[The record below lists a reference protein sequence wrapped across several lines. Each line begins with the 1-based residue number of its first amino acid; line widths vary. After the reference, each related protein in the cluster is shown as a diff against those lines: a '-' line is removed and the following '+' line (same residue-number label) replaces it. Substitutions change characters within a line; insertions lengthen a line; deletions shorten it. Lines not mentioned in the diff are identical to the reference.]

1 MNIDRIVSKLLFCA
15 FLLSLGGCAGL
26 FKSECFSELE
36 RADKEKLIDDIWD
49 KKPLSPAQRE
59 VVILA
64 LNDKDPQIREY
75 AVLNG
80 AIFLGDDEKFAVLS
94 KSMFD
99 TNQDVACR
107 ASFVFWTKCLVK
119 NPEMVDTGFH
129 SPEDTRAQRELFI
142 DYLNKAQDSLKEHK

>member
-1 MNIDRIVSKLLFCA
+1 LPQWCIVVRP
-15 FLLSLGGCAGL
+15 
-26 FKSECFSELE
+26 ECFSELE
-36 RADKEKLIDDIWD
+36 RSQKEELIYAVWD

-64 LNDKDPQIREY
+64 LHDKDPGIREY

-107 ASFVFWTKCLVK
+107 ASFVFWTTCLVK
-119 NPEMVDTGFH
+119 NPEMVDIGFH
-129 SPEDTRAQRELFI
+129 SPEDTRAQRERFI
-142 DYLNKAQDSLKEHK
+142 DHLKKMQDRTKEQK